1 MDPYLEDPA
10 IWSGVHAAIL
20 GAIFERLGPAVRPKY
35 AVRYEERVYVT
46 SEDDPGYRA
55 IVPDLRV
62 IERSGSA
69 PGPQAGSHLTIEEPV
84 PVMQLEQEEV
94 HERSLHIIDVRDH
107 RVVSVIELLSP
118 SNKVLH
124 SAGRAS
130 FVQKRREVLA
140 SDAHWMEI
148 DLLRAGARTALSGVS
163 PSHYQVYLSRAG
175 DPRRGFAWPISIRQ
189 RMPIIGIP
197 LLGDDPDVPLDLQAV
212 LATVIERG
220 SYDLDFDYLRP
231 PVPPLPEE
239 DARWSQESLRL
250 MT

>member
-1 MDPYLEDPA
+1 MPSPFPGMDPYLEDPA

-62 IERSGSA
+62 IESRGSA
-69 PGPQAGSHLTIEEPV
+69 PGPQAGSYLTIEEPV

-118 SNKVLH
+118 SNEVLH

-130 FVQKRREVLA
+130 FVQKR
-140 SDAHWMEI
+140 
-148 DLLRAGARTALSGVS
+148 
-163 PSHYQVYLSRAG
+163 
-175 DPRRGFAWPISIRQ
+175 
-189 RMPIIGIP
+189 
-197 LLGDDPDVPLDLQAV
+197 
-212 LATVIERG
+212 
-220 SYDLDFDYLRP
+220 
-231 PVPPLPEE
+231 
-239 DARWSQESLRL
+239 
-250 MT
+250 